1 METWWP
7 VDQGFWW
14 GAVGGGLGALL
25 GVGGAIVG
33 GYLVPHDRGHRGV
46 LIGMVAVGFGALL
59 CAVAG
64 VVAIADG
71 QPYRGLLPAT
81 VGSGCVVY
89 WVIVGLI
96 PQIDMAYRSVQRDDW
111 RPRGRYGKWVNP
123 LITAHV
129 AVGFDRPPLGRLAD
143 FGRGGIR
150 GMLPGSDGRGRVPGF
165 RAGQLWLI
173 KSMAIRGFSRGPGAT
188 GAWPRRNSGV
198 AETRL
203 RTASPW

>member
-33 GYLVPHDRGHRGV
+33 GYLVPHGRGHRGV

-71 QPYRGLLPAT
+71 QPYAVYFPLLL
-81 VGSGCVVY
+81 VGCVVY

-129 AVGFDRPPLGRLAD
+129 AVGSTALLWGGWRISVGAAFAECFLGVMV
-143 FGRGGIR
+143 G
-150 GMLPGSDGRGRVPGF
+150 VGF
-165 RAGQLWLI
+165 LVSAGQLWLI
-173 KSMAIRGFSRGPGAT
+173 KSMAIRGFSRVQEQQRLA
-188 GAWPRRNSGV
+188 AEELRRS
-198 AETRL
+198 
-203 RTASPW
+203 